1 MNMVPFMV
9 APARRTRS
17 LTLLRDS
24 RAETAPTRRQV
35 VTPSAGALALTPV
48 PEPAPSFPFLGVW
61 FSGPSVK
68 TTNASKEG
76 KEIT

>member
-1 MNMVPFMV
+1 MTVAPFMA
-9 APARRTRS
+9 APARSTCP

-24 RAETAPTRRQV
+24 RAETAPTGRQV
-35 VTPSAGALALTPV
+35 VTPSAVALALTPV
-48 PEPAPSFPFLGVW
+48 PGPPPSFPFLGVW

-76 KEIT
+76 KEKP

>member
-1 MNMVPFMV
+1 MTVAPFMS
-9 APARRTRS
+9 APARSTRP
-17 LTLLRDS
+17 LTLLRVS
-24 RAETAPTRRQV
+24 RAEIAPTRRQV
-35 VTPSAGALALTPV
+35 VTSSAGALALTRA